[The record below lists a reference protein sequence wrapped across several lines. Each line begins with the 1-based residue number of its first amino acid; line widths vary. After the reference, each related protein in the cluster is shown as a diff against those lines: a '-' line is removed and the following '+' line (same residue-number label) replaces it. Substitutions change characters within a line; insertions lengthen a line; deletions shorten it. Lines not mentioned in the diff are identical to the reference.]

1 MRAGIFIPKAALES
15 TAYIEKERKN
25 YKLSHNSSDIFL
37 RIGLEQQSIATYFHT
52 EVLEMAIEAI
62 KGAGMVYQGSTSTA
76 QIKEQAQGR
85 TEVSSEDNQVVSDS
99 IARNIQAMNTKE
111 ASGESAG
118 DAGAQGQAQA
128 GQLDKGN
135 AQLKKA
141 VDDINKSAL
150 ADQSEAVFGIHEK
163 TNRVTIKIVDK
174 KTKEVIKEFPPEK
187 TLDMIAKV
195 WEMAGLMVDEK
206 R

>member
-1 MRAGIFIPKAALES
+1 
-15 TAYIEKERKN
+15 
-25 YKLSHNSSDIFL
+25 
-37 RIGLEQQSIATYFHT
+37 
-52 EVLEMAIEAI
+52 MAIEAI

-85 TEVSSEDNQVVSDS
+85 TEVSSADNQVVSDS

-111 ASGESAG
+111 ASGDSAG

-141 VDDINKSAL
+141 VDDINKSVKI
-150 ADQSEAVFGIHEK
+150 QSQEARNKDLMTLKFASIKKQAREV
-163 TNRVTIKIVDK
+163 RVGTQAASRYYKSMSGTGYMEPQFMDNK
-174 KTKEVIKEFPPEK
+174 K
-187 TLDMIAKV
+187 
-195 WEMAGLMVDEK
+195 
-206 R
+206 

>member
-1 MRAGIFIPKAALES
+1 
-15 TAYIEKERKN
+15 
-25 YKLSHNSSDIFL
+25 
-37 RIGLEQQSIATYFHT
+37 
-52 EVLEMAIEAI
+52 MAIEAI

-85 TEVSSEDNQVVSDS
+85 TEVSSADNQVVSDS

-111 ASGESAG
+111 ASGDSAG

-128 GQLDKGN
+128 AAQKQN
-135 AQLKKA
+135 EKNMQLKKA

-163 TNRVTIKIVDK
+163 TQCSHMNMISTSSYIHILIGGILIRYRLEGK
-174 KTKEVIKEFPPEK
+174 K
-187 TLDMIAKV
+187 
-195 WEMAGLMVDEK
+195 
-206 R
+206 

>member
-1 MRAGIFIPKAALES
+1 
-15 TAYIEKERKN
+15 
-25 YKLSHNSSDIFL
+25 
-37 RIGLEQQSIATYFHT
+37 
-52 EVLEMAIEAI
+52 MAIEAI

-76 QIKEQAQGR
+76 QVKEESQSKA
-85 TEVSSEDNQVVSDS
+85 EVSSKDNQIVSDTV
-99 IARNIQAMNTKE
+99 AKETQAMNTKE
-111 ASGESAG
+111 ASGDTSGEAG
-118 DAGAQGQAQA
+118 SQSQAQLA
-128 GQLDKGN
+128 AQKQN
-135 AQLKKA
+135 EKNMQLKKA

-150 ADQSEAVFGIHEK
+150 ADQSEAVFGIHDK
-163 TNRVTIKIVDK
+163 TNRITIKIIDK

>member
-1 MRAGIFIPKAALES
+1 
-15 TAYIEKERKN
+15 
-25 YKLSHNSSDIFL
+25 
-37 RIGLEQQSIATYFHT
+37 
-52 EVLEMAIEAI
+52 MAIEAI

-85 TEVSSEDNQVVSDS
+85 TEVSSADNQVVSDS
-99 IARNIQAMNTKE
+99 IARNIQAMNT
-111 ASGESAG
+111 
-118 DAGAQGQAQA
+118 
-128 GQLDKGN
+128 
-135 AQLKKA
+135 QLKKA

-163 TNRVTIKIVDK
+163 TNRVTIKIIDK

>member
-1 MRAGIFIPKAALES
+1 
-15 TAYIEKERKN
+15 
-25 YKLSHNSSDIFL
+25 
-37 RIGLEQQSIATYFHT
+37 
-52 EVLEMAIEAI
+52 MAIEAI

-118 DAGAQGQAQA
+118 GAGAQGQAQA

-150 ADQSEAVFGIHEK
+150 AEQSEAVFGIHDK
-163 TNRVTIKIVDK
+163 TNRVTIKIIDK

>member
-1 MRAGIFIPKAALES
+1 
-15 TAYIEKERKN
+15 
-25 YKLSHNSSDIFL
+25 
-37 RIGLEQQSIATYFHT
+37 
-52 EVLEMAIEAI
+52 MAIEAI

-85 TEVSSEDNQVVSDS
+85 TEVSSEDNQMVSDTV
-99 IARNIQAMNTKE
+99 AKETQAMNTKE
-111 ASGESAG
+111 ASGDTSGEAG
-118 DAGAQGQAQA
+118 SQSQAQLA
-128 GQLDKGN
+128 AQKQN
-135 AQLKKA
+135 EKNMQLKKA
-141 VDDINKSAL
+141 VDDINKRAVD
-150 ADQSEAVFGIHEK
+150 DQSEAVFGIHEK
-163 TNRVTIKIVDK
+163 TNRITIKIIDK